1 MTPVERLIL
10 YVVQRIR
17 DEDAFPS
24 RTKLLKIL
32 YLIDVEHF
40 RKHRMTLSGWE
51 WVYYHFGPYVHA
63 YPQLLER
70 LSISDLQETED
81 STPDGKSFY
90 GYQVTDH
97 QDISDLVSH
106 SDQVT
111 IDEIIERWA
120 LEDLNLLL
128 NHVYFRTEPMMDAK
142 PGDVLDFHKIG
153 ARSALPSDAGSGLTV
168 SEESRTTFRARL
180 AESRK
185 ALEDEAALTN
195 SLMAEHPF
203 RADSVYRNWME
214 NKDLAE
220 TRRFPEGHSISLD
233 LDQDDD
239 E

>member
-32 YLIDVEHF
+32 YLIDVEYF

-81 STPDGKSFY
+81 RTADGKSFY
-90 GYQVTDH
+90 GYRVTDH
-97 QDISDLVSH
+97 QDISDVVSP

-111 IDEIIERWA
+111 MDEIIQRWA

-128 NHVYFRTEPMMDAK
+128 NHVYFRTEPMMGAK
-142 PGDVLDFHKIG
+142 PGDVLDFGKIG
-153 ARSALPSDAGSGLTV
+153 PRSAIPSDAGSGLTV
-168 SEESRTTFRARL
+168 SEETRNTFRARL

-185 ALEDEAALTN
+185 ALEHEAALTA
-195 SLMAEHPF
+195 SLLANHPF
-203 RADSVYRNWME
+203 RADSLYRNWME

-220 TRRFPEGHSISLD
+220 TRRFPEGQSISVEV
-233 LDQDDD
+233 DQEDD